1 MEVIL
6 KQDVANLGRIGDLVK
21 VKPGYARNYLLP
33 RHLALVASTS
43 QKASFDHQKRLVEA
57 HKKKVQKASQEKLKE
72 FDGIKLQAE
81 RRVNE
86 SGKMFG
92 SVSNQDVLEMLIA
105 KGHTN
110 FQRSDI
116 EMESVR
122 APGAYTLKLRL
133 PGDVFAEIKLDV
145 KGVEDPAE
153 KRAKKTA
160 KVRGAKAETSEET
173 EGDDTPAVPLKR
185 AKKKKSDTPDDAEA
199 TASTGG
205 DDGDTDNTESA

>member
-21 VKPGYARNYLLP
+21 VKPGYARNFLLP
-33 RHLALVASTS
+33 RHLALVASTA
-43 QKASFDHQKRLVEA
+43 QKASFEHQKRLVEA

-72 FDGIKLQAE
+72 FEGIKLSAE

-86 SGKMFG
+86 AGKMFG
-92 SVSNQDVLEMLIA
+92 SVTSQDVLEMLIV
-105 KGHTN
+105 KGHTS
-110 FQRSDI
+110 FQRNDI

-122 APGAYTLKLRL
+122 APGTYALKLRL

-153 KRAKKTA
+153 KKAKKSA
-160 KVRGAKAETSEET
+160 KVRGAKAEDSEAAGDET
-173 EGDDTPAVPLKR
+173 AAVPLKR
-185 AKKKKSDTPDDAEA
+185 AKKKKAESTEENSDD
-199 TASTGG
+199 
-205 DDGDTDNTESA
+205 TESA